1 MKISGNVLLAMLMDA
16 PNVKPIITLKTE
28 YVLKIRVQVL
38 LGAST
43 ALIPASVIHVISK
56 MDSWSPTLM
65 DSANAMLING
75 STKTKISAQNVIR

>member
-1 MKISGNVLLAMLMDA
+1 
-16 PNVKPIITLKTE
+16 
-28 YVLKIRVQVL
+28 
-38 LGAST
+38 
-43 ALIPASVIHVISK
+43 VISK